1 MPIANTADG
10 RHHCPPTRSPPQLFS
25 SPSAFA
31 MRPSAPVACDFG
43 RGWDIGRPRL
53 VPDCVDL
60 PPQPLA
66 TMNG

>member
-1 MPIANTADG
+1 
-10 RHHCPPTRSPPQLFS
+10 
-25 SPSAFA
+25 

-53 VPDCVDL
+53 VADCVDL

-66 TMNG
+66 TMNGQPAVPAIAIMAALAEN